1 MAGVIS
7 KGITLSYGENTL
19 TDLLEIPELGKIFDA
34 LETTTLDSSAHTY
47 IDGLENYGDSIA
59 FKFLYQ
65 KEQFTTLNALTGE
78 QNWKVSLPDGEAYT
92 FKGSCSVRLD
102 AVGVNAVLTYQL
114 LIRPSSSME
123 MA

>member
-34 LETTTLDSSAHTY
+34 LETTTLDSAAHTY

-59 FKFLYQ
+59 FKFLYE

-123 MA
+123 LA

>member
-59 FKFLYQ
+59 FKFLYE

-78 QNWKVSLPDGEAYT
+78 QQWKVTLPDGEAYA
-92 FKGSCSVRLD
+92 FSGSCSVRLD

-123 MA
+123 LE

>member
-7 KGITLSYGENTL
+7 KGITLSYGENVL
-19 TDLLEIPELGKIFDA
+19 TDLLEIPELGKVFDA
-34 LETTTLDSSAHTY
+34 IETTTLDSSAHTY

-59 FKFLYQ
+59 FKFLYE

-78 QNWKVSLPDGEAYT
+78 QQWKVSLPDGEAYT
-92 FKGSCSVRLD
+92 FSGSCSVRLD
-102 AVGVNAVLTYQL
+102 AVGINAVLTYQL